1 MTSPRM
7 SELYRPEDK
16 LGLIL
21 DGAEKHHLVICRQ
34 HYRQRP
40 QSSGQTSVLRG
51 GTWPQSDDVCAGNPV
66 DLVDRT
72 ELRNAMTKGD
82 DMPPLKMSVHIRA
95 VLDELEKIRPM
106 DADDRIS
113 KLRIVPIIHGHQER
127 QTDRGSA
134 LS

>member
-21 DGAEKHHLVICRQ
+21 DGAEKHHLVICMATL
-34 HYRQRP
+34 
-40 QSSGQTSVLRG
+40 QTA
-51 GTWPQSDDVCAGNPV
+51 TTIIWPNIGIAKSDMAQSDDVCAGNAV

-113 KLRIVPIIHGHQER
+113 KLRIVPIIR
-127 QTDRGSA
+127 S
-134 LS
+134 